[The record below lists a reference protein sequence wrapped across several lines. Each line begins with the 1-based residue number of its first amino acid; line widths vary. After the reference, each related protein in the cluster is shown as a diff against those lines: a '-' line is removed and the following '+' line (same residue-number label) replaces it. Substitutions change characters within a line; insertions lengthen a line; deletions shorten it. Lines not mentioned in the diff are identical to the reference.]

1 MCSRQASNSSQEESR
16 SRPFLETAVLAASVA
31 NSCAA
36 VPPSTVAGGDVEVY
50 GTLLGE
56 EEGESPAP

>member
-36 VPPSTVAGGDVEVY
+36 VAGGDVEVY